1 MKKTGIEAVYVTAG
15 KSAVIFDNTLGSL
28 PQICYWGSALGAV
41 DASDVKAAAKANL
54 EALGG
59 NTPDPHDPTRIIPLE
74 SDGWLGRPALV
85 GSRTDGTAWTPRFGD
100 VTVQLPEDCKIEDDV
115 AFVENDQVIFFAQS
129 ADAGLDLSIIVE
141 ASQYGPIRM
150 RAMLT
155 NALESD
161 YRLEELGV
169 ALAVPLEA
177 NEIFDT
183 TGRWGKERTP
193 QRRPVV
199 LGCDLR
205 ELRHG
210 RTGFDAPGF
219 TFVGRKGFSFSSGE
233 VWGLHAAWSGNHR
246 VWVEKLIS
254 GQQVIGASELLL
266 PGEVTLGQGDTYTT
280 PWFYALHGNG
290 LDDAARQVHK
300 WFRARENHPKTPRP
314 VTLNVWEA
322 VYFDHS
328 LPKLQELA
336 KVAAQIGVERFVLDD
351 GWFLGRRNDHKG
363 LGDWYVDPD
372 VWPDGLTPLA
382 DFVHDQG
389 MQFGLWFEPEMISE
403 DSNLAREHPDWIMAG
418 QGSTDAAS
426 LPVRWRHQQ
435 VLNITIPEAFEYVKG
450 RIIALV
456 HEYSIDYIK
465 WDHNRDL
472 IQAGNSHFG
481 GRASVSEQTRAT
493 YRLLDEIKAECP
505 GLEIESC
512 ASGGGRVDL
521 EILQHTDRFWASDCI
536 DPVERQEM
544 MRWYNQVAPPELMGT
559 HVASPI
565 SHTTGRWSNMATR
578 GGSAIWGHFGIEWD
592 ILSASEQELSD
603 LAAWIEFY
611 KANRDFLHSSDVVRC
626 ETQDESLWL
635 HGVVEPDQSRALFQ
649 LVTRDRAVISPR
661 GRVRFSGLD
670 DAQTYR
676 IRPVVVGSEPVGLI
690 APEWFGSME
699 DSEPAEKSWRY
710 FEGIRAK
717 GTILQNVGLQV
728 PQLFPDQ
735 ALLFEVVAE

>member
-1 MKKTGIEAVYVTAG
+1 MEKTGIEAVYVTAG

-676 IRPVVVGSEPVGLI
+676 IRPVVVGSEPAGLI

>member
-1 MKKTGIEAVYVTAG
+1 VKKTGIEAVYVTAG

-280 PWFYALHGNG
+280 PWFYALHAYG
-290 LDDAARQVHK
+290 LDDASHQVHK

>member
-1 MKKTGIEAVYVTAG
+1 MKRTGTEAVYVTAG

-41 DASDVKAAAKANL
+41 DASDVKSAAKANL

-115 AFVENDQVIFFAQS
+115 AFVENDQVIFLAQS

-193 QRRPVV
+193 QCRPVV

-219 TFVGRKGFSFSSGE
+219 TFVGRKGFSFRSGE

-280 PWFYALHGNG
+280 PWFYAVHGNG

-382 DFVHDQG
+382 DFVHDLG

-418 QGSTDAAS
+418 QGNTDAAS

-578 GGSAIWGHFGIEWD
+578 GGSAIWGHLGIEWD